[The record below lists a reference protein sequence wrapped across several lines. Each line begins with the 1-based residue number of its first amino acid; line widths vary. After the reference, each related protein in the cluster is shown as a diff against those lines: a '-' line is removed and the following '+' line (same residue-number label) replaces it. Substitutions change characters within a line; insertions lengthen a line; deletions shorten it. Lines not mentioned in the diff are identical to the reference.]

1 MAKKLGSNS
10 TISLLGGRGGW
21 RQRVRSEV
29 GSWQSLLCFRSV
41 PYPQDLHLGW
51 LCRRPENG
59 AESAQVLRES
69 SIGSS
74 SIFKGCVAEREKNY
88 FHEEPFDAHYVKA
101 RWQNWKSWHKMQ
113 VISQSLTTRHCSS
126 HQHRELSASRH
137 IAMTGAWITLHNC
150 CPSANLMDGC
160 FSAASDCNH
169 CRLFSAI
176 ELGRSKSEVCWICSL
191 HCRGLL

>member
-1 MAKKLGSNS
+1 MLGGVLRHTAKKLGSNS
-10 TISLLGGRGGW
+10 TISLLGGREGW
-21 RQRVRSEV
+21 RQRVRSKV
-29 GSWQSLLCFRSV
+29 GSWQSLLCFHSV

-101 RWQNWKSWHKMQ
+101 RWQIWKSWHKMQ

-126 HQHRELSASRH
+126 RQHRELSASRH

-169 CRLFSAI
+169 CRS
-176 ELGRSKSEVCWICSL
+176 SQQ
-191 HCRGLL
+191 